1 MPVPPPPPPPPPPPL
16 PPSGGPPPPPPSGG
30 PPPPPPPPLSS
41 SEVPKLRKEDQ
52 KARSALLAD
61 IQQGTR
67 LRKVTQINDRSA
79 PQIEKPKGANRDGV
93 NPAVNKGGSQQ
104 PLGGLFAGGF
114 PVLRPAG
121 QRDMTAGRP
130 GQLSGVRA
138 AAPKP
143 SAPPNSGAAKP
154 SSNPSH
160 PAEAPRAAVPPELPN
175 TSRPA
180 AAPAAGP
187 GRPSLPAPPPP
198 PPASSKPSLTFPPP
212 PPLPPPADR
221 PPKGVT
227 PGAAPPP
234 PLPPPQADKPAKF
247 PAGASHPPQPPSSS
261 SSSSLPCPS
270 SPCGLP
276 ARTADVPAAA
286 APPAEGRDCP
296 LPTPPPPP
304 PPPHGHPL
312 PSNRL
317 SFPPS
322 AAFSGADVPPPLP
335 PKSPH
340 LLSQFHK
347 PSSIQSLPLPPT
359 PGQPQPAAAAETR
372 KKRPGRGA
380 GTGAGKLVTP
390 PQPPARSPTTELT
403 SKSGVSTWATAL
415 DPYPPLKNGNMHILD
430 DFESKFTF
438 HSVEDFPPP
447 DEFKPFQ
454 KIYPSKIARDPSKN
468 PPLRT
473 HVR

>member
-1 MPVPPPPPPPPPPPL
+1 MPVPPPPPPPPPPL

-30 PPPPPPPPLSS
+30 PPPPPPLAS

-52 KARSALLAD
+52 KARNALLAD

-121 QRDMTAGRP
+121 QRDMTGRP
-130 GQLSGVRA
+130 GQVSGVRA
-138 AAPKP
+138 AASKP
-143 SAPPNSGAAKP
+143 SAPPTSGAAKP
-154 SSNPSH
+154 SSNSSH
-160 PAEAPRAAVPPELPN
+160 PAEGPRAAVPPEPPS
-175 TSRPA
+175 TSR
-180 AAPAAGP
+180 AGAGAGAGA

-198 PPASSKPSLTFPPP
+198 PPASSKPSITFPPP

-234 PLPPPQADKPAKF
+234 PLPPPQPDKPA
-247 PAGASHPPQPPSSS
+247 
-261 SSSSLPCPS
+261 
-270 SPCGLP
+270 
-276 ARTADVPAAA
+276 
-286 APPAEGRDCP
+286 
-296 LPTPPPPP
+296 
-304 PPPHGHPL
+304 
-312 PSNRL
+312 N
-317 SFPPS
+317 
-322 AAFSGADVPPPLP
+322 GADVPPPLP

-359 PGQPQPAAAAETR
+359 PGPPQPAAVAETR

-403 SKSGVSTWATAL
+403 SKSGVSTWATVH
-415 DPYPPLKNGNMHILD
+415 DPYPPLKNGNMHILG
-430 DFESKFTF
+430 
-438 HSVEDFPPP
+438 
-447 DEFKPFQ
+447 
-454 KIYPSKIARDPSKN
+454 
-468 PPLRT
+468 
-473 HVR
+473 

>member
-1 MPVPPPPPPPPPPPL
+1 MVFPFFTA
-16 PPSGGPPPPPPSGG
+16 
-30 PPPPPPPPLSS
+30 SS
-41 SEVPKLRKEDQ
+41 DVPKLRKEDQ
-52 KARSALLAD
+52 KARNALLAD

-79 PQIEKPKGANRDGV
+79 PQIEKPKGANRDGA
-93 NPAVNKGGSQQ
+93 NPAINKGGSQQ

-121 QRDMTAGRP
+121 QRDMPGGRP
-130 GQLSGVRA
+130 GQLPGVRTAAPKTCAPPNSSAAKASGNASHPAEGPRA
-138 AAPKP
+138 AAPAEPP
-143 SAPPNSGAAKP
+143 S
-154 SSNPSH
+154 
-160 PAEAPRAAVPPELPN
+160 
-175 TSRPA
+175 TSRA
-180 AAPAAGP
+180 GAGAGAGAGP

-212 PPLPPPADR
+212 PALPPPADR
-221 PPKGVT
+221 SPKGVS
-227 PGAAPPP
+227 PSAAPLP
-234 PLPPPQADKPAKF
+234 PLPPPQADKPMKLQ
-247 PAGASHPPQPPSSS
+247 AGASHPPPPPPPPPPLPLVPPSGF
-261 SSSSLPCPS
+261 P
-270 SPCGLP
+270 G
-276 ARTADVPAAA
+276 RTGNDFSAAA
-286 APPAEGRDCP
+286 AAAASSPPEGRDCAP
-296 LPTPPPPP
+296 PTPPPPP
-304 PPPHGHPL
+304 PPPPPPHAHSL
-312 PSNRL
+312 TPSRL
-317 SFPPS
+317 SLPPS
-322 AAFSGADVPPPLP
+322 PGFNSAAGGADVPPPLP

-359 PGQPQPAAAAETR
+359 PGLPQPAAAAETR

-403 SKSGVSTWATAL
+403 SKSGVLAWATAH
-415 DPYPPLKNGNMHILD
+415 DPYPPLKNGNMHMID

-447 DEFKPFQ
+447 DEFRPFQ
-454 KIYPSKIARDPSKN
+454 KIYPSKIARDATKN

>member
-1 MPVPPPPPPPPPPPL
+1 MVFPFFTA
-16 PPSGGPPPPPPSGG
+16 
-30 PPPPPPPPLSS
+30 S
-41 SEVPKLRKEDQ
+41 SEVPKLQKEDQ
-52 KARSALLAD
+52 KARNALLAD

-121 QRDMTAGRP
+121 QRDVPAGRP
-130 GQLSGVRA
+130 GQLPGVRA
-138 AAPKP
+138 AAPRP
-143 SAPPNSGAAKP
+143 SAPPNSSTAKA
-154 SSNPSH
+154 SGHPSH
-160 PAEAPRAAVPPELPN
+160 PAEGPRAAVPPEPPSA
-175 TSRPA
+175 SRA
-180 AAPAAGP
+180 GVGP

-212 PPLPPPADR
+212 PPLPPPAER
-221 PPKGVT
+221 PPKGVS
-227 PGAAPPP
+227 PNAAPQPSLPPPQGDKPPKSQAGASHLPPPTPPP
-234 PLPPPQADKPAKF
+234 PLPLVP
-247 PAGASHPPQPPSSS
+247 H
-261 SSSSLPCPS
+261 
-270 SPCGLP
+270 CGLP
-276 ARTADVPAAA
+276 GRTTDLSAAA
-286 APPAEGRDCP
+286 APSPSEGRDCP
-296 LPTPPPPP
+296 PPTPPPPP
-304 PPPHGHPL
+304 PHTHPL
-312 PSNRL
+312 TSNRL

-322 AAFSGADVPPPLP
+322 PAFSNAVSSADVPPPLP

-347 PSSIQSLPLPPT
+347 PTSIQSLPLPPT
-359 PGQPQPAAAAETR
+359 PGLPQPAAAVETR

-403 SKSGVSTWATAL
+403 SKSGVSAWATAH
-415 DPYPPLKNGNMHILD
+415 DPYLPLKNGNMHIID

-454 KIYPSKIARDPSKN
+454 KIYPSKIARDASKN

>member
-1 MPVPPPPPPPPPPPL
+1 MVFPFFTA
-16 PPSGGPPPPPPSGG
+16 
-30 PPPPPPPPLSS
+30 S
-41 SEVPKLRKEDQ
+41 SEIPKLRKEDQ
-52 KARSALLAD
+52 KARNALLAD

-79 PQIEKPKGANRDGV
+79 PQIEKPKGANRDGG

-130 GQLSGVRA
+130 GQLSGGRA
-138 AAPKP
+138 ASPRP
-143 SAPPNSGAAKP
+143 SAPPSSGAAKANN
-154 SSNPSH
+154 NPSH
-160 PAEAPRAAVPPELPN
+160 PAEGPRAAVPPEPPGS
-175 TSRPA
+175 SRA
-180 AAPAAGP
+180 AAGAGP

-212 PPLPPPADR
+212 PPVPPPADR
-221 PPKGVT
+221 PAKGVT
-227 PGAAPPP
+227 PGAAPPA
-234 PLPPPQADKPAKF
+234 PLPPPQADKPAKP
-247 PAGASHPPQPPSSS
+247 PAGASHPHPPPPPPPPPP
-261 SSSSLPCPS
+261 LPPVP
-270 SPCGLP
+270 PCGP
-276 ARTADVPAAA
+276 PGRAAEASAAA
-286 APPAEGRDCP
+286 AAPAEGRDCP
-296 LPTPPPPP
+296 PPTPPPPP
-304 PPPHGHPL
+304 PPPPHAHP
-312 PSNRL
+312 PPAHRL

-322 AAFSGADVPPPLP
+322 PAFSGADVPPPLP

-347 PSSIQSLPLPPT
+347 PSNIQSLPLPPT
-359 PGQPQPAAAAETR
+359 PGPPQPAAVVETR

-403 SKSGVSTWATAL
+403 SKSGVSAWATAH
-415 DPYPPLKNGNMHILD
+415 DPYTPIKNGNMHIID

-454 KIYPSKIARDPSKN
+454 KTYPSKIPRDPSKN

>member
-1 MPVPPPPPPPPPPPL
+1 PVPPPPPPPPPPL
-16 PPSGGPPPPPPSGG
+16 PPSGGPPPPPP
-30 PPPPPPPPLSS
+30 LAS

-52 KARSALLAD
+52 KARNALLAD

-93 NPAVNKGGSQQ
+93 NPVVNKGGSQQ

-121 QRDMTAGRP
+121 QRDMTGRP
-130 GQLSGVRA
+130 GQVSGVRA
-138 AAPKP
+138 AAPKH
-143 SAPPNSGAAKP
+143 SAPANSGAAKP

-160 PAEAPRAAVPPELPN
+160 PAEGPRAAVPPEPPS
-175 TSRPA
+175 TSRA
-180 AAPAAGP
+180 GAGAGAGP

-198 PPASSKPSLTFPPP
+198 PPASSKPTLTFPPP

-221 PPKGVT
+221 PPKG
-227 PGAAPPP
+227 
-234 PLPPPQADKPAKF
+234 
-247 PAGASHPPQPPSSS
+247 
-261 SSSSLPCPS
+261 
-270 SPCGLP
+270 
-276 ARTADVPAAA
+276 
-286 APPAEGRDCP
+286 
-296 LPTPPPPP
+296 
-304 PPPHGHPL
+304 
-312 PSNRL
+312 
-317 SFPPS
+317 
-322 AAFSGADVPPPLP
+322 
-335 PKSPH
+335 SPH

-347 PSSIQSLPLPPT
+347 PSNIQSLPLPPT
-359 PGQPQPAAAAETR
+359 PGHPQPAAGTETR

-403 SKSGVSTWATAL
+403 SKSGVSAWATAH
-415 DPYPPLKNGNMHILD
+415 DPYPPLKNGNMHIID

-454 KIYPSKIARDPSKN
+454 KIYPSKIAR
-468 PPLRT
+468 
-473 HVR
+473 

>member
-1 MPVPPPPPPPPPPPL
+1 MVFPFFTA
-16 PPSGGPPPPPPSGG
+16 
-30 PPPPPPPPLSS
+30 S

-52 KARSALLAD
+52 KARNALLAD

-93 NPAVNKGGSQQ
+93 NPATNKSGSQQ

-121 QRDMTAGRP
+121 QRDVPAGRP
-130 GQLSGVRA
+130 AQLSGARA
-138 AAPKP
+138 AAPRTSVPP
-143 SAPPNSGAAKP
+143 SSSAAKA

-160 PAEAPRAAVPPELPN
+160 AAEAPRAAVPPEPPS
-175 TSRPA
+175 TSRA
-180 AAPAAGP
+180 GAGP

-212 PPLPPPADR
+212 PPLPPPAER
-221 PPKGVT
+221 PAKGVS
-227 PGAAPPP
+227 PNAAPLP
-234 PLPPPQADKPAKF
+234 PLPPPQADKPTKLT
-247 PAGASHPPQPPSSS
+247 AGAAHPPAPPPPPPPP
-261 SSSSLPCPS
+261 LPPVPPCGFPSRTPNFSAAAS
-270 SPCGLP
+270 SPP
-276 ARTADVPAAA
+276 
-286 APPAEGRDCP
+286 EGRDCP
-296 LPTPPPPP
+296 PATPPPPPPP

-312 PSNRL
+312 TSNRL
-317 SFPPS
+317 SFPPAPAFNS
-322 AAFSGADVPPPLP
+322 AVSGGDVPPPLP

-359 PGQPQPAAAAETR
+359 PGLPQTTAVVETR

-380 GTGAGKLVTP
+380 GTGAGKLVVP

-403 SKSGVSTWATAL
+403 SKSGVSAWAAAH
-415 DPYPPLKNGNMHILD
+415 DSYPPLKNGNMHIID